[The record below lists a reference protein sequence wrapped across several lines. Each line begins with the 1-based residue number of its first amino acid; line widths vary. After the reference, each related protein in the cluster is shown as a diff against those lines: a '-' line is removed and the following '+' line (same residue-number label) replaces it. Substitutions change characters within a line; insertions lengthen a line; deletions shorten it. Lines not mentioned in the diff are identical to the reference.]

1 MRHQIPQML
10 KQGKGAIVNM
20 ASIGRIGEAREV
32 TSAIMWLASDEA
44 SFVVGEARQIDD
56 GLGA

>member
-1 MRHQIPQML
+1 ML

-44 SFVVGEARQIDD
+44 SFVVGEALQIDG